1 MAENNHQDNVSPVC
15 LVHSTIVYSLS
26 NTNNDNVPFYIRLP
40 LHTIWHILFGTDW
53 MTWKTYF
60 GSAFTCIHYQIQ
72 WLTEMSTPLEKIY
85 IYFCLMLART
95 VNYSL
100 NALTVS
106 FGSLRNMTGV
116 FFSYGCFSYTNSD
129 TI

>member
-1 MAENNHQDNVSPVC
+1 MELNVLHFASNGPIVQSS
-15 LVHSTIVYSLS
+15 VHVL
-26 NTNNDNVPFYIRLP
+26 DL
-40 LHTIWHILFGTDW
+40 
-53 MTWKTYF
+53 
-60 GSAFTCIHYQIQ
+60 Q
-72 WLTEMSTPLEKIY
+72 WLTEMSTPLEKFY
-85 IYFCLMLART
+85 IYFCLTLTRT

-116 FFSYGCFSYTNSD
+116 FFIYGYFKYTNSN

>member
-1 MAENNHQDNVSPVC
+1 MTILVTQIVTQFEKIMYWDNMVEQ
-15 LVHSTIVYSLS
+15 T
-26 NTNNDNVPFYIRLP
+26 
-40 LHTIWHILFGTDW
+40 TDL
-53 MTWKTYF
+53 
-60 GSAFTCIHYQIQ
+60 Q

-85 IYFCLMLART
+85 IYFCQILTCT

-116 FFSYGCFSYTNSD
+116 FFIYGYFSYTNSD